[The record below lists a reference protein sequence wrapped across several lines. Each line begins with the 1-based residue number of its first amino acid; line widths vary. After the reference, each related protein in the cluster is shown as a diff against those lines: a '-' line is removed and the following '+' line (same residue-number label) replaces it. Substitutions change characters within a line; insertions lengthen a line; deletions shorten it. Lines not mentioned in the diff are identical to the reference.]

1 MTKKQTDAKSQASTL
16 EAATKTVTK
25 IESKKATT
33 TGAKTTAAAKKVQTP
48 EEKAAAAALL
58 ASIQAQLI
66 GTHMLKAGEK
76 LTDEGVLQKEVTNV
90 MASNGLFKVFKK
102 PVGLF
107 IEKVQ
112 EFPTPIAGFEPL
124 EEGVQLLIPK
134 IPGHH
139 LIRILNWYRDVNA
152 KDKTEASNLFFWNH
166 NNVEIPTHYQSG
178 KEIKGVTVDGQL
190 IIYTPMQT
198 NTATLSE
205 FHEDG
210 MVDWFR
216 ENMAILCEWHSHNT
230 MGAFFS
236 GTDDANENMMQFY
249 GVWGKVT
256 DERPAFVL
264 RYVIGNT
271 RKLVP
276 LSYLFDIPQIEM
288 ETKKTVTTKTEVS
301 GEIKGDLS
309 LVVGNTTAI
318 AEPKTEEREE
328 VVKSVVDYS
337 GPWPELDYPDDWMEQ
352 HKKKY
357 QYSQTSWTGGSGGR
371 NYYDGYGYDDYYAG
385 RSSYDYQRSYYD
397 QDLRRYVYPGDA
409 AYDESRAPKKGGAK
423 KSERQIGFIEDDDF
437 RGGDRS
443 KKGQDGLVETDADDE
458 SVVIRQNPILNL
470 ELSFGDGNDDTE
482 SNRLAIL
489 EALTQLSEDFIDG
502 EIAYFKEHPHDI

>member
-16 EAATKTVTK
+16 GAATKTVTK
-25 IESKKATT
+25 IESKKATPP
-33 TGAKTTAAAKKVQTP
+33 AVKTTAAAKKVQTP

-76 LTDEGVLQKEVTNV
+76 LTDEGVLEKEVTNV

-112 EFPTPIAGFEPL
+112 EFPTPVAGFEPL

-190 IIYTPMQT
+190 VIYTPMQT

-216 ENMAILCEWHSHNT
+216 ENMAILCEWHSH
-230 MGAFFS
+230 
-236 GTDDANENMMQFY
+236 
-249 GVWGKVT
+249 
-256 DERPAFVL
+256 
-264 RYVIGNT
+264 
-271 RKLVP
+271 
-276 LSYLFDIPQIEM
+276 
-288 ETKKTVTTKTEVS
+288 
-301 GEIKGDLS
+301 
-309 LVVGNTTAI
+309 
-318 AEPKTEEREE
+318 
-328 VVKSVVDYS
+328 
-337 GPWPELDYPDDWMEQ
+337 
-352 HKKKY
+352 
-357 QYSQTSWTGGSGGR
+357 
-371 NYYDGYGYDDYYAG
+371 
-385 RSSYDYQRSYYD
+385 
-397 QDLRRYVYPGDA
+397 
-409 AYDESRAPKKGGAK
+409 
-423 KSERQIGFIEDDDF
+423 
-437 RGGDRS
+437 
-443 KKGQDGLVETDADDE
+443 
-458 SVVIRQNPILNL
+458 
-470 ELSFGDGNDDTE
+470 
-482 SNRLAIL
+482 
-489 EALTQLSEDFIDG
+489 
-502 EIAYFKEHPHDI
+502 